1 MKHRPEPD
9 IIRLSNI
16 SENRFL
22 TGQTEFGVENESSPQ
37 KTFSSLLF
45 SSLLFSSL
53 LFSSLLFSSAARAA
67 GEGSGRGPYVQADLA
82 YAYEH
87 ITHDYPEP
95 AGAKKGK
102 ISTVSDYFRNIRTHS
117 IHPRV
122 SVGYDFGGWRIAADY
137 ARYRKWNDSKYSVSI
152 KELKENK
159 GENINVAQYL
169 KTENQENGS
178 FHAVSS
184 LGLSAVYDFKLNDK
198 FKPYIGARVAYG
210 HIRHQHRSVE
220 QETTIVTTYL
230 QSGKPSPI
238 IRGPTPKPAHQESNS
253 IRRVGLGVI
262 AGVGFDITPNLTL
275 DAGYRYHN
283 WGRLENTRFK
293 THEASLG
300 VRYRF

>member
-1 MKHRPEPD
+1 MNPARKKPS
-9 IIRLSNI
+9 L
-16 SENRFL
+16 L
-22 TGQTEFGVENESSPQ
+22 
-37 KTFSSLLF
+37 FSSLLF

-53 LFSSLLFSSAARAA
+53 LFSSLLFPSAAQAA
-67 GEGSGRGPYVQADLA
+67 SEGNGRGPYVQADLA

-87 ITHDYPEP
+87 ITRDYPEP
-95 AGAKKGK
+95 TGAKKGTT

-122 SVGYDFGGWRIAADY
+122 SVGYDFGSWRIAADY
-137 ARYRKWNDSKYSVSI
+137 ARYRKWNNNKYSVNI
-152 KELKENK
+152 ENVQIRKEN
-159 GENINVAQYL
+159 GIRIDR

-210 HIRHQHRSVE
+210 HVRHSIDS
-220 QETTIVTTYL
+220 TKKTIEFLTA
-230 QSGKPSPI
+230 PSNAPNGASTNYDI
-238 IRGPTPKPAHQESNS
+238 SPKTQNAHQESNS

-262 AGVGFDITPNLTL
+262 AGVGFDITPKLTL

>member
-1 MKHRPEPD
+1 PKPTD
-9 IIRLSNI
+9 TNK
-16 SENRFL
+16 N
-22 TGQTEFGVENESSPQ
+22 
-37 KTFSSLLF
+37 
-45 SSLLFSSL
+45 
-53 LFSSLLFSSAARAA
+53 
-67 GEGSGRGPYVQADLA
+67 
-82 YAYEH
+82 
-87 ITHDYPEP
+87 
-95 AGAKKGK
+95 K

-137 ARYRKWNDSKYSVSI
+137 ARYRKWNDNKYSVDI
-152 KELKENK
+152 KELENK
-159 GENINVAQYL
+159 NQNKRDL

-210 HIRHQHRSVE
+210 HVRHSIDS
-220 QETTIVTTYL
+220 TKKTAKILTSSYGGL
-230 QSGKPSPI
+230 N
-238 IRGPTPKPAHQESNS
+238 PTVYTEENTQNAHHQSNS

-262 AGVGFDITPNLTL
+262 AGIGFDITPNLTL
-275 DAGYRYHN
+275 DTGYRYHN

>member
-1 MKHRPEPD
+1 
-9 IIRLSNI
+9 
-16 SENRFL
+16 
-22 TGQTEFGVENESSPQ
+22 TT
-37 KTFSSLLF
+37 
-45 SSLLFSSL
+45 
-53 LFSSLLFSSAARAA
+53 
-67 GEGSGRGPYVQADLA
+67 
-82 YAYEH
+82 
-87 ITHDYPEP
+87 
-95 AGAKKGK
+95 

-137 ARYRKWNDSKYSVSI
+137 ARYRKWNNSKYSVSI
-152 KELKENK
+152 KELKNNNNK
-159 GENINVAQYL
+159 KKKKK

-210 HIRHQHRSVE
+210 HVRHSISTKK
-220 QETTIVTTYL
+220 TTEFLTTA
-230 QSGKPSPI
+230 GSP
-238 IRGPTPKPAHQESNS
+238 GVVPGGYKVSTTPGAHQESNS

>member
-1 MKHRPEPD
+1 MNPARKKP
-9 IIRLSNI
+9 
-16 SENRFL
+16 
-22 TGQTEFGVENESSPQ
+22 
-37 KTFSSLLF
+37 
-45 SSLLFSSL
+45 SLLFSSL
-53 LFSSLLFSSAARAA
+53 LFSSLLFSSAAQAA
-67 GEGSGRGPYVQADLA
+67 SEDGGRGPYVQADLA
-82 YAYEH
+82 YAAER
-87 ITHDYPEP
+87 ITHDYPKP
-95 AGAKKGK
+95 TAQKKDT

-137 ARYRKWNDSKYSVSI
+137 ARYRKWNNSKYSVSI
-152 KELKENK
+152 KELKNNNNNNK
-159 GENINVAQYL
+159 K

-210 HIRHQHRSVE
+210 HVRHSISTKK
-220 QETTIVTTYL
+220 TTEFLTVASNRVTVPGTYKV
-230 QSGKPSPI
+230 ST
-238 IRGPTPKPAHQESNS
+238 TPGAHQESDS

>member
-1 MKHRPEPD
+1 
-9 IIRLSNI
+9 
-16 SENRFL
+16 
-22 TGQTEFGVENESSPQ
+22 
-37 KTFSSLLF
+37 
-45 SSLLFSSL
+45 
-53 LFSSLLFSSAARAA
+53 
-67 GEGSGRGPYVQADLA
+67 A
-82 YAYEH
+82 YAAER

-95 AGAKKGK
+95 TGAKKGTT

-137 ARYRKWNDSKYSVSI
+137 ARYRKWNNSKYSVSI
-152 KELKENK
+152 KELKNNNK
-159 GENINVAQYL
+159 KKK

-210 HIRHQHRSVE
+210 HVRHSISTKK
-220 QETTIVTTYL
+220 TTEFLTTA
-230 QSGKPSPI
+230 GSP
-238 IRGPTPKPAHQESNS
+238 GVVPGGYKVSTTPGAHQESNS

-300 VRYRF
+300 VRYR

>member
-1 MKHRPEPD
+1 AAQAA
-9 IIRLSNI
+9 
-16 SENRFL
+16 SED
-22 TGQTEFGVENESSPQ
+22 G
-37 KTFSSLLF
+37 
-45 SSLLFSSL
+45 
-53 LFSSLLFSSAARAA
+53 
-67 GEGSGRGPYVQADLA
+67 GRGPYVQADLA
-82 YAYEH
+82 YAAER

-95 AGAKKGK
+95 TDPKKGK

-137 ARYRKWNDSKYSVSI
+137 ARYRKWNNSKYSVNT
-152 KELKENK
+152 KKARENK
-159 GENINVAQYL
+159 DSKKGTTVTEYL
-169 KTENQENGS
+169 KTENQENGT

-210 HIRHQHRSVE
+210 HVRHSIDSTKKTKNTLTAYHGNGRGSTYYDNVEPKKNQKNTYRQNRS
-220 QETTIVTTYL
+220 
-230 QSGKPSPI
+230 S
-238 IRGPTPKPAHQESNS
+238 
-253 IRRVGLGVI
+253 RRLGFGAM
-262 AGVGFDITPNLTL
+262 AGVGIDITPNLTL

>member
-1 MKHRPEPD
+1 MQPAK
-9 IIRLSNI
+9 N
-16 SENRFL
+16 
-22 TGQTEFGVENESSPQ
+22 
-37 KTFSSLLF
+37 
-45 SSLLFSSL
+45 LLFSSL
-53 LFSSLLFSSAARAA
+53 LFSSLLFSSAAQAA
-67 GEGSGRGPYVQADLA
+67 SEDGGRGPYVQADLA
-82 YAYEH
+82 YAAEH

-95 AGAKKGK
+95 TGANQGKK

-137 ARYRKWNDSKYSVSI
+137 ARYRKWNNNKYSVNTKLVKI
-152 KELKENK
+152 GGDERLRNE
-159 GENINVAQYL
+159 QTL
-169 KTENQENGS
+169 KTEHQENGT

-210 HIRHQHRSVE
+210 HVRHQVRSVQ
-220 QETTIVTTYL
+220 QETDIVTTYPKE
-230 QSGKPSPI
+230 QDAKPSVTTGSPI
-238 IRGPTPKPAHQESNS
+238 PQPAYHESRS
-253 IRRVGLGVI
+253 ISSLGFGAV
-262 AGVGFDITPNLTL
+262 AGVGIDVAPGLTL
-275 DAGYRYHN
+275 DAGYRYHY

>member
-1 MKHRPEPD
+1 MQPAKN
-9 IIRLSNI
+9 L
-16 SENRFL
+16 L
-22 TGQTEFGVENESSPQ
+22 
-37 KTFSSLLF
+37 FSSLLF

-53 LFSSLLFSSAARAA
+53 LFSSLLFSSLLFSSLLFPSAAQAA
-67 GEGSGRGPYVQADLA
+67 SEDGGRGPYVQADLA

-87 ITHDYPEP
+87 ITRDYPDA
-95 AGAKKGK
+95 AGANKGK

-137 ARYRKWNDSKYSVSI
+137 ARYRKWNDNKYSVNT
-152 KELKENK
+152 KEVLRNDNK
-159 GENINVAQYL
+159 NSGGKLNIQTR
-169 KTENQENGS
+169 KTEHQENGT

-184 LGLSAVYDFKLNDK
+184 LGLSTIYDFKLNDK
-198 FKPYIGARVAYG
+198 FKPYIGMRVAYG
-210 HIRHQHRSVE
+210 HVRHQVRSVQ
-220 QETTIVTTYL
+220 QETVAVTTYPKE
-230 QSGKPSPI
+230 QGVAPSVLTNAPI
-238 IRGPTPKPAHQESNS
+238 PQPAHHESRS
-253 IRRVGLGVI
+253 VSSLGFGAV
-262 AGVGFDITPNLTL
+262 AGVGIDITPKLTL

>member
-1 MKHRPEPD
+1 
-9 IIRLSNI
+9 
-16 SENRFL
+16 
-22 TGQTEFGVENESSPQ
+22 
-37 KTFSSLLF
+37 F

-53 LFSSLLFSSAARAA
+53 LFSSLLFSSAAQAA
-67 GEGSGRGPYVQADLA
+67 SEDGGRGPYVQADLA
-82 YAYEH
+82 YAAER

-95 AGAKKGK
+95 TGAKKGTT

-137 ARYRKWNDSKYSVSI
+137 ARYRKWNNSKYSVSI
-152 KELKENK
+152 KELKNNNK
-159 GENINVAQYL
+159 KKK

-210 HIRHQHRSVE
+210 HVRHSIDSTKK
-220 QETTIVTTYL
+220 TTEIVTTVGSNKAADTVL
-230 QSGKPSPI
+230 VGISTQN
-238 IRGPTPKPAHQESNS
+238 AHHQSNS

-262 AGVGFDITPNLTL
+262 AGIGFDITPNLTL
-275 DAGYRYHN
+275 DTGYRYHN

-300 VRYRF
+300 MRYRF

>member
-1 MKHRPEPD
+1 MNPARKKP
-9 IIRLSNI
+9 
-16 SENRFL
+16 
-22 TGQTEFGVENESSPQ
+22 
-37 KTFSSLLF
+37 
-45 SSLLFSSL
+45 SLLFSSL
-53 LFSSLLFSSAARAA
+53 LFSSLLFSSAAQAA
-67 GEGSGRGPYVQADLA
+67 SEDGGRGPYVQADLA
-82 YAYEH
+82 YAAER
-87 ITHDYPEP
+87 ITHDYPKP
-95 AGAKKGK
+95 TGTDKSKL
-102 ISTVSDYFRNIRTHS
+102 STVSDYFRNIRTHS

-137 ARYRKWNDSKYSVSI
+137 ARYRKWNNSKYSVSI
-152 KELKENK
+152 KELKNNNK
-159 GENINVAQYL
+159 K

-210 HIRHQHRSVE
+210 HVRHSISTKK
-220 QETTIVTTYL
+220 TTEFLTVAGARVTVPGTYKV
-230 QSGKPSPI
+230 ST
-238 IRGPTPKPAHQESNS
+238 TPGAHQESNS

>member
-1 MKHRPEPD
+1 MNPARKKP
-9 IIRLSNI
+9 
-16 SENRFL
+16 
-22 TGQTEFGVENESSPQ
+22 
-37 KTFSSLLF
+37 
-45 SSLLFSSL
+45 SLLFSSL
-53 LFSSLLFSSAARAA
+53 LFSSLLFSSAAQAA
-67 GEGSGRGPYVQADLA
+67 SEDGGRGPYVQADLA
-82 YAYEH
+82 YAAER

-95 AGAKKGK
+95 TGAKKGTT

-137 ARYRKWNDSKYSVSI
+137 ARYRKWNNSKYSVSI
-152 KELKENK
+152 KELKNNNK
-159 GENINVAQYL
+159 KKK

-210 HIRHQHRSVE
+210 HVRHSISTKK
-220 QETTIVTTYL
+220 TTEFLTTA
-230 QSGKPSPI
+230 GSP
-238 IRGPTPKPAHQESNS
+238 GVVPGGYKVSTTPGAHQESNS

-275 DAGYRYHN
+275 D
-283 WGRLENTRFK
+283 
-293 THEASLG
+293 
-300 VRYRF
+300 

>member
-1 MKHRPEPD
+1 MQPAK
-9 IIRLSNI
+9 N
-16 SENRFL
+16 
-22 TGQTEFGVENESSPQ
+22 
-37 KTFSSLLF
+37 LLF

-53 LFSSLLFSSAARAA
+53 LFPSAAQAA
-67 GEGSGRGPYVQADLA
+67 SEDNGRGPYVQADLA
-82 YAYEH
+82 YAAER

-95 AGAKKGK
+95 TGAKKGTT

-122 SVGYDFGGWRIAADY
+122 SVGYDFGSWRIAADY
-137 ARYRKWNDSKYSVSI
+137 ARYRKWNNNKYSVSI
-152 KELKENK
+152 KELKNNNK
-159 GENINVAQYL
+159 KKK

-184 LGLSAVYDFKLNDK
+184 LGLSAVYDFRPNDK
-198 FKPYIGARVAYG
+198 FKPYIGVRVAYG
-210 HIRHQHRSVE
+210 HVRHQVRSVQ
-220 QETTIVTTYL
+220 QETVAVTTYPNNGGAKTSVSSRMSL
-230 QSGKPSPI
+230 
-238 IRGPTPKPAHQESNS
+238 KPAYHENRS
-253 IRRVGLGVI
+253 RRLGFGAV
-262 AGVGFDITPNLTL
+262 AGVGIDITPKLTL

>member
-1 MKHRPEPD
+1 M
-9 IIRLSNI
+9 
-16 SENRFL
+16 SESK
-22 TGQTEFGVENESSPQ
+22 NESSP
-37 KTFSSLLF
+37 KKLLF

-67 GEGSGRGPYVQADLA
+67 GEDHGRGPYVQADLA

-87 ITHDYPEP
+87 ITRDYPDA
-95 AGAKKGK
+95 AGANQGKK
-102 ISTVSDYFRNIRTHS
+102 ISTVSDYFRNIRTRS
-117 IHPRV
+117 VHPRV

-137 ARYRKWNDSKYSVSI
+137 ARYRKWNNSKYSVSI
-152 KELKENK
+152 KELKNNNK
-159 GENINVAQYL
+159 K

-210 HIRHQHRSVE
+210 HVRHSIDSTKKITAGAGGAGSPVR
-220 QETTIVTTYL
+220 
-230 QSGKPSPI
+230 PSYKS
-238 IRGPTPKPAHQESNS
+238 TQDAHHQSNS

-262 AGVGFDITPNLTL
+262 AGVGFDITPKLTL
-275 DAGYRYHN
+275 DTGYRYHN

>member
-1 MKHRPEPD
+1 MQPAKN
-9 IIRLSNI
+9 L
-16 SENRFL
+16 L
-22 TGQTEFGVENESSPQ
+22 
-37 KTFSSLLF
+37 FSSLLF

-53 LFSSLLFSSAARAA
+53 LFSSLLFSSAAQAA
-67 GEGSGRGPYVQADLA
+67 GEGNGRGPYVQADLA

-87 ITHDYPEP
+87 ITRDYPDA
-95 AGAKKGK
+95 AGANKGK

-117 IHPRV
+117 VHPRV

-137 ARYRKWNDSKYSVSI
+137 ARYRKWNDNKYSVSI
-152 KELKENK
+152 KELKNNK
-159 GENINVAQYL
+159 K

-210 HIRHQHRSVE
+210 HVRHSISTKK
-220 QETTIVTTYL
+220 TTEFLTVAGTPGRVPGVYKASTTP
-230 QSGKPSPI
+230 G
-238 IRGPTPKPAHQESNS
+238 AHQESNS

-262 AGVGFDITPNLTL
+262 AGVGFDITPKLTL

-300 VRYRF
+300 MRYRF

>member
-1 MKHRPEPD
+1 MNPARKKPS
-9 IIRLSNI
+9 LL
-16 SENRFL
+16 F
-22 TGQTEFGVENESSPQ
+22 SSLL
-37 KTFSSLLF
+37 FSSLLF

-53 LFSSLLFSSAARAA
+53 LFSSLLFSSAAQAA
-67 GEGSGRGPYVQADLA
+67 SEGNGRGPYVQADLA

-87 ITHDYPEP
+87 ITRDYPKP
-95 AGAKKGK
+95 TDPSKGK

-122 SVGYDFGGWRIAADY
+122 SVGYDFGGWRVAADY
-137 ARYRKWNDSKYSVSI
+137 ARYRKWNNNKYSV
-152 KELKENK
+152 
-159 GENINVAQYL
+159 NIEKVQEVGKNRRDR

-184 LGLSAVYDFKLNDK
+184 LGLSAVYDFRPNDK
-198 FKPYIGARVAYG
+198 FKPYIGVRVAYG
-210 HIRHQHRSVE
+210 HVRHGIDSTKKITGTLTAYPNDADAAATVYPDGHPQKN
-220 QETTIVTTYL
+220 TY
-230 QSGKPSPI
+230 QK
-238 IRGPTPKPAHQESNS
+238 SNS
-253 IRRVGLGVI
+253 SRRLGFGAM
-262 AGVGFDITPNLTL
+262 AGVGIDVAPGLTL

>member
-1 MKHRPEPD
+1 A
-9 IIRLSNI
+9 
-16 SENRFL
+16 SED
-22 TGQTEFGVENESSPQ
+22 G
-37 KTFSSLLF
+37 
-45 SSLLFSSL
+45 
-53 LFSSLLFSSAARAA
+53 
-67 GEGSGRGPYVQADLA
+67 GRGPYVQADLA
-82 YAYEH
+82 YAAER

-95 AGAKKGK
+95 TAPGKNK

-137 ARYRKWNDSKYSVSI
+137 ARYRKWNNSKYSVSI
-152 KELKENK
+152 KELKNNNK
-159 GENINVAQYL
+159 K
-169 KTENQENGS
+169 KTENQENGT

-210 HIRHQHRSVE
+210 HVRHSIDSTKKITAGAGGAGSPVR
-220 QETTIVTTYL
+220 
-230 QSGKPSPI
+230 PSYKS
-238 IRGPTPKPAHQESNS
+238 TQDAHHQSNS

-262 AGVGFDITPNLTL
+262 AGVGFDITPKLTL
-275 DAGYRYHN
+275 DTGYRYHN